1 MIKYDMIG
9 VDIFILQHVLYS
21 LYELEL
27 EKSTVTEI
35 VLIEHAI
42 ESLKQSFERLEAL
55 REEIE

>member
-9 VDIFILQHVLYS
+9 VDIFMLKHVLYS

-35 VLIEHAI
+35 VLVEHAI

>member
-35 VLIEHAI
+35 VLVEHAI